1 MVDRRF
7 SIVDGRKSMVSRN
20 TQEGIS
26 ELTNK
31 TLSPELEA
39 LSINTLRFLA
49 ADMVEAAKSGHPG
62 LPMGAAAMAYTLWT
76 QVLRHNPASPK
87 WFDRDRFVLSAGHGS
102 ALLYALLHLTGYD
115 LPLEEI
121 RRFRQ
126 WESRT
131 PGHPE
136 TEITPGV
143 EATTGPLGQGISN
156 AVGMAIAEAH
166 LAARFNR
173 PGFPLIRHYTYVIA
187 SDGDL
192 MEGVASEACS
202 LAGHLGLGRLVVLY
216 DDNKISLSGSTAL
229 CFSEDAPARFKAYGW
244 NVLSVEDGNNTALVA
259 KALADARAQDS
270 KPTLIRVRTHIGFG
284 APKKQDSSEAHGTPL
299 GAEELRGAKEK
310 LGWPVEP
317 MFTIPADALALY
329 RRSVEEGAR
338 QEKEWNELLEKYA
351 RQFPEPAAELRRR
364 IAGELPAGWEEKLPA
379 FAPADGSVATRKASE
394 KVLQQLA
401 EILPELFGG
410 SADLNPSTFT
420 WMKKH
425 GNFEKGEA
433 PKEHVE
439 GAVEGGWDYSGRNL
453 HFGVREHGMGSICN
467 GLALHGGFIP
477 FGSTFMVFY
486 DYMRP
491 PVRLSA
497 ISKLRVLWIF
507 THDSVWLGEDGPTHQ
522 PIEHLAAMR
531 ATPNLVVLRPAD
543 AAETV
548 EAWKV
553 ALSRNHGPTVLA
565 LTRQNLPIL
574 DRQEMKS
581 AQGTAKGA
589 YVLWESKTGTPAVI
603 LMASGSEVH
612 PVLEAARK
620 LGQEGIAVRVVSF
633 PSWELFA
640 AQDTAYRDSV
650 LPAGCPARLAVEAG
664 VAQGWE
670 KWVGER
676 GGILSIDTFGASA
689 PLAVLQEKFG
699 FTAENIAARAK
710 TLTKGL

>member
-1 MVDRRF
+1 LTDN
-7 SIVDGRKSMVSRN
+7 KL
-20 TQEGIS
+20 TPAQEG
-26 ELTNK
+26 LC
-31 TLSPELEA
+31 
-39 LSINTLRFLA
+39 INTLRFLA

-76 QVLRHNPASPK
+76 QVLRHNPADPK

-115 LPLEEI
+115 LPMEEI
-121 RRFRQ
+121 KRFRQ

-156 AVGMAIAEAH
+156 AVGMAAAEAH
-166 LAARFNR
+166 LAARYNR
-173 PGFPLIRHYTYVIA
+173 PGFPLIDHCTYVIA

-192 MEGVASEACS
+192 MEGVGSEAAS
-202 LAGHLGLGRLVVLY
+202 LAGHLGLGKLIVLY

-229 CFSEDAPARFKAYGW
+229 CFTEDVPARFAAYGW
-244 NVLSVEDGNNTALVA
+244 NVLTVADGNDVPSVA
-259 KALADARAQDS
+259 KALADARAQS
-270 KPTLIRVRTHIGFG
+270 AKPTLIRVRTHIGYG

-299 GAEELRGAKEK
+299 GADELRGAKEK

-317 MFTIPADALALY
+317 MFLVPAEALAVY
-329 RRSVEEGAR
+329 RAGLEKGAR
-338 QEKEWNELLEKYA
+338 LEKEWNELLEKYA
-351 RQFPEPAAELRRR
+351 KQFPEPAAELRRR
-364 IAGELPAGWEEKLPA
+364 ITGELPKGWEEKIPD
-379 FAPADGSVATRKASE
+379 FAPADGNIATRKASE
-394 KVLQQLA
+394 KILQSLA
-401 EILPELFGG
+401 DALPELFGG
-410 SADLNPSTFT
+410 AADLNPSTFT
-420 WMKKH
+420 WMKKL
-425 GNFEKGEA
+425 GNFQKPDG
-433 PKEHVE
+433 PQQKIE
-439 GAVEGGWDYSGRNL
+439 GAVEGGWDYNGRNL
-453 HFGVREHGMGSICN
+453 HFGVREHAMGSICN

-491 PVRLSA
+491 AVRLSA

-531 ATPNLVVLRPAD
+531 ATPNLAVIRPAD
-543 AAETV
+543 AAETA

-553 ALSRNHGPTVLA
+553 ALKRTHGPTVMA

-574 DRQEMKS
+574 DRTEMQS

-589 YVLWESKTGTPAVI
+589 YVLWESKAGAPKLI

-612 PVLEAARK
+612 PVIAAAKK
-620 LGQEGIAVRVVSF
+620 LDQEGIPARVVSF

-640 AQDTAYRDSV
+640 AQDAAYRESV
-650 LPAGCPARLAVEAG
+650 LPAKLPSRLAVEAG
-664 VAQGWE
+664 VSQGWE

-676 GGILSIDTFGASA
+676 GEILSIDTFGASA

-699 FTAENIAARAK
+699 FTADAILARAK
-710 TLTKGL
+710 NLLNR

>member
-1 MVDRRF
+1 
-7 SIVDGRKSMVSRN
+7 
-20 TQEGIS
+20 
-26 ELTNK
+26 LTKKNI
-31 TLSPELEA
+31 SPELEA
-39 LSINTLRFLA
+39 LSINTVRFLA
-49 ADMVEAAKSGHPG
+49 VDMVEAAKSGHPG

-76 QVLRHNPASPK
+76 QVLRHNPADPK

-121 RRFRQ
+121 KRFRQ

-173 PGFPLIRHYTYVIA
+173 PGFTLIRHHTYVIA

-202 LAGHLGLGRLVVLY
+202 LAGHLGLGRLIVLY
-216 DDNKISLSGSTAL
+216 DDNTITLSGSTAL
-229 CFSEDAPARFKAYGW
+229 CFSEDVSARFAAYGW
-244 NVLSVEDGNNTALVA
+244 NVLSVADGNDVASIA
-259 KALADARAQDS
+259 KALADARGQNT
-270 KPTLIRVRTHIGFG
+270 KPTLIRVRTHIGYG
-284 APKKQDSSEAHGTPL
+284 APNKQDSSESHGSPL
-299 GAEELRGAKEK
+299 GAEELRGAKET

-317 MFTIPADALALY
+317 MFHIPAEALPVY
-329 RRSVEEGAR
+329 RRGAE
-338 QEKEWNELLEKYA
+338 QGAQLEAEWKALLEKYSK
-351 RQFPEPAAELRRR
+351 QFPEPAAELRRR
-364 IAGELPAGWEEKLPA
+364 IAGELPKGWEEKIPA
-379 FAPADGSVATRKASE
+379 FAPADGDIATRKASE
-394 KVLQQLA
+394 KILQQLA
-401 EILPELFGG
+401 DVIPELFGG

-433 PKEHVE
+433 PKEKVE
-439 GAVEGGWDYSGRNL
+439 GAVEGGWNYGGRNL
-453 HFGVREHGMGSICN
+453 HFGVREHAMGSICN
-467 GLALHGGFIP
+467 GLAYHGGFIP

-491 PVRLSA
+491 AVRISA
-497 ISKLRVLWIF
+497 ISGLHTLWIY
-507 THDSVWLGEDGPTHQ
+507 THDSIWLGEDGPTHQ

-543 AAETV
+543 AAETA

-553 ALSRNHGPTVLA
+553 ALKRMHGPTVLA
-565 LTRQNLPIL
+565 LTRQKLPIL
-574 DRQEMKS
+574 DRQETQS

-589 YVLWESKTGTPAVI
+589 YVLWESKAGSPALI

-612 PVLEAARK
+612 PVLAAAKK
-620 LGQEGIAVRVVSF
+620 LDQEGIPARVVSF
-633 PSWELFA
+633 PSWELFT
-640 AQDTAYRDSV
+640 AQDAAYRESV
-650 LPAGCPARLAVEAG
+650 LPAACPARLAVEAG
-664 VAQGWE
+664 VSQGWE
-670 KWVGER
+670 KWAGAGGE
-676 GGILSIDTFGASA
+676 ILSIDRFGASA
-689 PLAVLQEKFG
+689 PMAVLQEKFG
-699 FTAENIAARAK
+699 FTAEAVFRRAK
-710 TLTKGL
+710 DLLNR

>member
-1 MVDRRF
+1 M
-7 SIVDGRKSMVSRN
+7 
-20 TQEGIS
+20 
-26 ELTNK
+26 TNK

-76 QVLRHNPASPK
+76 QVLRHNPADPK
-87 WFDRDRFVLSAGHGS
+87 WFNRDRFVLSAGHGS

-115 LPLEEI
+115 LPMEEI
-121 RRFRQ
+121 KRFRQ
-126 WESRT
+126 WDSRT

-156 AVGMAIAEAH
+156 AVGMAAAEAH
-166 LAARFNR
+166 LAARYNR
-173 PGFPLIRHYTYVIA
+173 PGFPLINHYTYVIA

-192 MEGVASEACS
+192 MEGVGSEAAS
-202 LAGHLGLGRLVVLY
+202 LAGHLGLGKLIVLY

-229 CFSEDAPARFKAYGW
+229 CFTEDVPARFAAYGW
-244 NVLSVEDGNNTALVA
+244 NVLTVADGNDVPSVA
-259 KALADARAQDS
+259 KALADTRAQS
-270 KPTLIRVRTHIGFG
+270 AKPTLIRVRTHIGFG
-284 APKKQDSSEAHGTPL
+284 APKKQDTSEAHGTPL
-299 GAEELRGAKEK
+299 GADELRGAKEK

-317 MFTIPADALALY
+317 MFLVPPEALAVY
-329 RRSVEEGAR
+329 RAAMETGAR
-338 QEKEWNELLEKYA
+338 QEKEWNELLEKFA
-351 RQFPEPAAELRRR
+351 KQFPEPAAELRRR
-364 IAGELPAGWEEKLPA
+364 ISGELPKGWEEKIPA
-379 FAPADGSVATRKASE
+379 FAPADGNIATRKASE
-394 KVLQQLA
+394 KILQQLA
-401 EILPELFGG
+401 DALPELFGG
-410 SADLNPSTFT
+410 AADLNPSTFT
-420 WMKKH
+420 WMKKL
-425 GNFEKGEA
+425 GNFQKPDG
-433 PKEHVE
+433 PQQKIE
-439 GAVEGGWDYSGRNL
+439 GAVEGGWDYTGRNL
-453 HFGVREHGMGSICN
+453 HFGVREHAMGSICN

-491 PVRLSA
+491 AVRLSA

-531 ATPNLVVLRPAD
+531 ATPNLAVIRPAD
-543 AAETV
+543 AAETA

-553 ALSRNHGPTVLA
+553 ALKRTHGPTVMA

-574 DRQEMKS
+574 DRTEMQS

-589 YVLWESKTGTPAVI
+589 YVLWESKAGAPKLI

-612 PVLEAARK
+612 PLLAAAKK
-620 LGQEGIAVRVVSF
+620 LDQEGIPARVVSF

-640 AQDTAYRDSV
+640 AQDAAYRESV
-650 LPAGCPARLAVEAG
+650 LPAKLPLRLVVEAG
-664 VAQGWE
+664 VSQGWE
-670 KWVGER
+670 KWVGEC
-676 GGILSIDTFGASA
+676 GEILSIDTFGASA

-699 FTAENIAARAK
+699 FTADAILARAK
-710 TLTKGL
+710 NLLNR

>member
-1 MVDRRF
+1 LTDN
-7 SIVDGRKSMVSRN
+7 KL
-20 TQEGIS
+20 TPAQEG
-26 ELTNK
+26 LC
-31 TLSPELEA
+31 
-39 LSINTLRFLA
+39 INTLRFLA

-76 QVLRHNPASPK
+76 RVLRHNPADPK

-115 LPLEEI
+115 LPMEEI
-121 RRFRQ
+121 KRFRQ

-156 AVGMAIAEAH
+156 AVGMAAAEAH
-166 LAARFNR
+166 LAARYNR
-173 PGFPLIRHYTYVIA
+173 PGFPLIDHCTYVIA

-192 MEGVASEACS
+192 MEGVGSEAAS
-202 LAGHLGLGRLVVLY
+202 LAGHLGLGKLIVLY

-229 CFSEDAPARFKAYGW
+229 CFTEDVPARFAAYGW
-244 NVLSVEDGNNTALVA
+244 NVLTVADGNDVPSVA
-259 KALADARAQDS
+259 KALADARAQS
-270 KPTLIRVRTHIGFG
+270 AKPTLIRVRTHIGYG

-299 GAEELRGAKEK
+299 GADELRGAKEK

-317 MFTIPADALALY
+317 MFLVPAEALAVY
-329 RRSVEEGAR
+329 RAGLEKGAR
-338 QEKEWNELLEKYA
+338 LEKEWNELLEKYA
-351 RQFPEPAAELRRR
+351 KQFPEPAAELRRR
-364 IAGELPAGWEEKLPA
+364 ITGELPKGWEEKIPD
-379 FAPADGSVATRKASE
+379 FAPADGNIATRKASE
-394 KVLQQLA
+394 KILQSLA
-401 EILPELFGG
+401 DALPELFGG
-410 SADLNPSTFT
+410 AADLNPSTFT
-420 WMKKH
+420 WMKKL
-425 GNFEKGEA
+425 GNFQKPDG
-433 PKEHVE
+433 PQQKIE
-439 GAVEGGWDYSGRNL
+439 GAVEGGWDYNGRNL
-453 HFGVREHGMGSICN
+453 HFGVREHAMGSICN

-491 PVRLSA
+491 AVRLSA

-531 ATPNLVVLRPAD
+531 ATPNLAVIRPAD
-543 AAETV
+543 AAETA

-553 ALSRNHGPTVLA
+553 ALKRTHGPTVMA

-574 DRQEMKS
+574 DRTEMQS

-589 YVLWESKTGTPAVI
+589 YVLWESKAGAPKLI

-612 PVLEAARK
+612 PVIAAAKK
-620 LGQEGIAVRVVSF
+620 LDQEGIPARVVSF

-640 AQDTAYRDSV
+640 AQDAAYRESV
-650 LPAGCPARLAVEAG
+650 LPAKLPSRLAVEAG
-664 VAQGWE
+664 VSQGWE

-676 GGILSIDTFGASA
+676 GEILSIDTFGASA

-699 FTAENIAARAK
+699 FTADAILARAK
-710 TLTKGL
+710 NLLNR

>member
-1 MVDRRF
+1 M
-7 SIVDGRKSMVSRN
+7 
-20 TQEGIS
+20 
-26 ELTNK
+26 TNK

-76 QVLRHNPASPK
+76 QVLRHNPANPK
-87 WFDRDRFVLSAGHGS
+87 WFNRDRFVLSAGHGS

-115 LPLEEI
+115 LPMEEI
-121 RRFRQ
+121 KRFRQ

-156 AVGMAIAEAH
+156 AVGMAAAEAH

-173 PGFPLIRHYTYVIA
+173 PGFNLIQHYTYVIA

-192 MEGVASEACS
+192 MEGVGSEACS
-202 LAGHLGLGRLVVLY
+202 LAGHLGLGRLIVLY

-229 CFSEDAPARFKAYGW
+229 CFTEDVSARFAAYGW
-244 NVLSVEDGNNTALVA
+244 NVLTVADGNDVPSVA
-259 KALADARAQDS
+259 KALADARAQNA
-270 KPTLIRVRTHIGFG
+270 KPTLIRVRTHIGYG
-284 APKKQDSSEAHGTPL
+284 APKKQDSSEAHGSPL

-310 LGWPVEP
+310 LRWPVEP
-317 MFTIPADALALY
+317 MFLVPSEALAIY
-329 RRSVEEGAR
+329 RRSVKEGAR
-338 QEKEWNELLEKYA
+338 LEAEWNDVFEKYA
-351 RQFPEPAAELRRR
+351 EQFPEQAAELRRR
-364 IAGELPAGWEEKLPA
+364 IAGELPKDWEEKIPA
-379 FAPADGSVATRKASE
+379 FTPADGNIATRKASE
-394 KVLQQLA
+394 KILQQLA
-401 EILPELFGG
+401 DALPELFGG
-410 SADLNPSTFT
+410 AADLNPSTFT
-420 WMKKH
+420 WMKKL
-425 GNFEKGEA
+425 GNFQKPNGPQEKI
-433 PKEHVE
+433 E
-439 GAVEGGWDYSGRNL
+439 GAVEGGWDYAGRNL
-453 HFGVREHGMGSICN
+453 HFGVREHAMGAICN
-467 GLALHGGFIP
+467 GLAYHGGFIP

-491 PVRLSA
+491 AVRISA
-497 ISKLRVLWIF
+497 ISRLHTLWIY

-522 PIEHLAAMR
+522 PIEQLAAMR

-543 AAETV
+543 AAETA

-553 ALSRNHGPTVLA
+553 ALKRNHGPTVMA
-565 LTRQNLPIL
+565 LTRQNLPIF
-574 DRQEMKS
+574 DRQETQS

-589 YVLWESKTGTPAVI
+589 YVLWESKAGAPKLI

-612 PVLEAARK
+612 LVLAAAK
-620 LGQEGIAVRVVSF
+620 KMDLEGIPARVVSF

-640 AQDTAYRDSV
+640 AQDAAYRESV
-650 LPAGCPARLAVEAG
+650 LPAKQPLRLAVEAG
-664 VAQGWE
+664 VSQGWE

-676 GGILSIDTFGASA
+676 GEILSIDSFGASA

-699 FTAENIAARAK
+699 FTAEAVLERAK
-710 TLTKGL
+710 ELLNR

>member
-1 MVDRRF
+1 M
-7 SIVDGRKSMVSRN
+7 
-20 TQEGIS
+20 
-26 ELTNK
+26 
-31 TLSPELEA
+31 SPELEA

-76 QVLRHNPASPK
+76 QVLRHNPADPK

-121 RRFRQ
+121 KRFRQ

-156 AVGMAIAEAH
+156 AVGMAVAEAH

-173 PGFPLIRHYTYVIA
+173 PGFPIIQHHTYVIA

-202 LAGHLGLGRLVVLY
+202 LAGHLGLGRLIVLY
-216 DDNKISLSGSTAL
+216 DDNKISLSGSTRL
-229 CFSEDAPARFKAYGW
+229 CFSEDVSARFAAYGW
-244 NVLSVEDGNNTALVA
+244 NVLSVENGNDVKAVA
-259 KALADARAQDS
+259 KALADARGQSA

-284 APKKQDSSEAHGTPL
+284 APKKQDTSEAHGTPL

-317 MFTIPADALALY
+317 MFTIPAEALAVY
-329 RRSVEEGAR
+329 RLSVERGAR
-338 QEKEWNELLEKYA
+338 LDEEWEQLFGKYA
-351 RQFPEPAAELRRR
+351 KQFPEQAAELRRR
-364 IAGELPAGWEEKLPA
+364 MSGELPKGWEEKIPA
-379 FAPADGSVATRKASE
+379 FAPADGNIATRKASE
-394 KVLQQLA
+394 KILQQLA
-401 EILPELFGG
+401 DALPELFGG

-425 GNFEKGEA
+425 GNFQKGEA
-433 PKEHVE
+433 PEGKVE

-543 AAETV
+543 ASETA
-548 EAWKV
+548 EAWKI
-553 ALSRNHGPTVLA
+553 ALRRVRGPTVLA
-565 LTRQNLPIL
+565 LTRQNLPIF
-574 DRQEMKS
+574 DRTEMQS
-581 AQGTAKGA
+581 AQGTEKGA
-589 YVLWESKTGTPAVI
+589 YVLWESKAGAPALI

-612 PVLEAARK
+612 PVLAAAQK
-620 LGQEGIAVRVVSF
+620 LDQEGIPVRVVSF
-633 PSWELFA
+633 PSWELFS
-640 AQDTAYRDSV
+640 AQDAAYRESI
-650 LPAGCPARLAVEAG
+650 LPAQCAARLAVEAG

-670 KWVGER
+670 KWVG
-676 GGILSIDTFGASA
+676 GQGDVLSIDDFGASA
-689 PLAVLQEKFG
+689 PLAVLQEKLG
-699 FTAENIAARAK
+699 FTADSVVGRAK
-710 TLTKGL
+710 QLLNRK

>member
-1 MVDRRF
+1 LTDN
-7 SIVDGRKSMVSRN
+7 KL
-20 TQEGIS
+20 TPAQEG
-26 ELTNK
+26 LC
-31 TLSPELEA
+31 
-39 LSINTLRFLA
+39 INTLRFLA

-76 QVLRHNPASPK
+76 QVLRHNPADPK

-115 LPLEEI
+115 LPMEEI
-121 RRFRQ
+121 KRFRQ

-156 AVGMAIAEAH
+156 AVGMAAAEAH
-166 LAARFNR
+166 LAARYNR
-173 PGFPLIRHYTYVIA
+173 PGFPLIDHCTYVIA

-192 MEGVASEACS
+192 MEGVGSEAAS
-202 LAGHLGLGRLVVLY
+202 LAGHLGLGKLIVLY

-229 CFSEDAPARFKAYGW
+229 CFTEDVPARFAAYGW
-244 NVLSVEDGNNTALVA
+244 NVLTVADGNDVPSVA
-259 KALADARAQDS
+259 KALADARAQS
-270 KPTLIRVRTHIGFG
+270 AKPTLIRVRTHIGYG

-299 GAEELRGAKEK
+299 GADELRGAKEK

-317 MFTIPADALALY
+317 MFLVPAEALAVY
-329 RRSVEEGAR
+329 RAGLEKGAR
-338 QEKEWNELLEKYA
+338 LEKEWNELLEKYA
-351 RQFPEPAAELRRR
+351 KQFPEPAAELRRR
-364 IAGELPAGWEEKLPA
+364 ITGELPKGWEEKIPD
-379 FAPADGSVATRKASE
+379 FAPADGNIATRKASE
-394 KVLQQLA
+394 KILQSLA
-401 EILPELFGG
+401 DALPELFGG
-410 SADLNPSTFT
+410 AADLNPSTFT
-420 WMKKH
+420 WMKKL
-425 GNFEKGEA
+425 GNFQKPDG
-433 PKEHVE
+433 PQQKIE
-439 GAVEGGWDYSGRNL
+439 GAVEGGWDYNGRNL
-453 HFGVREHGMGSICN
+453 HFGVREHAMGSICN

-491 PVRLSA
+491 AVRISA

-531 ATPNLVVLRPAD
+531 ATPNLAVIRPAD
-543 AAETV
+543 AAETA

-553 ALSRNHGPTVLA
+553 ALKRTHGPTVMA

-574 DRQEMKS
+574 DRTEMQS

-589 YVLWESKTGTPAVI
+589 YVLWESKAGAPKLI

-612 PVLEAARK
+612 PVIAAAKK
-620 LGQEGIAVRVVSF
+620 LDQEGIPARVVSF

-640 AQDTAYRDSV
+640 AQDAAYRESV
-650 LPAGCPARLAVEAG
+650 LPAKLPSRLAVEAG
-664 VAQGWE
+664 VSQGWE

-676 GGILSIDTFGASA
+676 GEILSIDTFGASA

-699 FTAENIAARAK
+699 FTADAILARAK
-710 TLTKGL
+710 NLLNR

>member
-1 MVDRRF
+1 LTDN
-7 SIVDGRKSMVSRN
+7 KL
-20 TQEGIS
+20 TPAQEG
-26 ELTNK
+26 LC
-31 TLSPELEA
+31 
-39 LSINTLRFLA
+39 INTLRFLA

-76 QVLRHNPASPK
+76 QVLRHNPADPK

-115 LPLEEI
+115 LPMEEI
-121 RRFRQ
+121 KRFRQ

-156 AVGMAIAEAH
+156 AVGMAAAEAH
-166 LAARFNR
+166 LAARYNR
-173 PGFPLIRHYTYVIA
+173 PGFPLIDHCTYVIA

-192 MEGVASEACS
+192 MEGVGSEAAS
-202 LAGHLGLGRLVVLY
+202 LAGHLGLGKLIVLY

-229 CFSEDAPARFKAYGW
+229 CFTEDVPARFAAYGW
-244 NVLSVEDGNNTALVA
+244 NVLTVADGNDVPSVA
-259 KALADARAQDS
+259 KALADARAQS
-270 KPTLIRVRTHIGFG
+270 AKPTLIRVRTHIGYG

-299 GAEELRGAKEK
+299 GADELRGAKEK

-317 MFTIPADALALY
+317 MFLVPAEALAVY
-329 RRSVEEGAR
+329 RAGLEKGAR
-338 QEKEWNELLEKYA
+338 LEKEWNELLEKYA
-351 RQFPEPAAELRRR
+351 KQFPEPAAELRRR
-364 IAGELPAGWEEKLPA
+364 ITGELPKGWEEKIPD
-379 FAPADGSVATRKASE
+379 FAPADGNIATRKASE
-394 KVLQQLA
+394 KILQSLA
-401 EILPELFGG
+401 DALPELFGG
-410 SADLNPSTFT
+410 AADLNPSTFT
-420 WMKKH
+420 WMKKL
-425 GNFEKGEA
+425 GNFQKPDG
-433 PKEHVE
+433 PQQKIE

-453 HFGVREHGMGSICN
+453 HFGVREHAMGAICN

-491 PVRLSA
+491 AVRISA

-531 ATPNLVVLRPAD
+531 ATPNLAVIRPAD
-543 AAETV
+543 AAETA

-553 ALSRNHGPTVLA
+553 ALKRTHGPTVMA

-574 DRQEMKS
+574 DRTEMQS

-589 YVLWESKTGTPAVI
+589 YVLWESKAGAPKLI

-612 PVLEAARK
+612 PVIAAAKK
-620 LGQEGIAVRVVSF
+620 LDQEGIPARVVSF

-640 AQDTAYRDSV
+640 AQDAAYRESV
-650 LPAGCPARLAVEAG
+650 LPAKLPSRLAVEAG
-664 VAQGWE
+664 VSQGWE

-676 GGILSIDTFGASA
+676 GEILSIDTFGASA

-699 FTAENIAARAK
+699 FTADAILARAK
-710 TLTKGL
+710 NLLNR

>member
-1 MVDRRF
+1 LTDN
-7 SIVDGRKSMVSRN
+7 KL
-20 TQEGIS
+20 TPAQEG
-26 ELTNK
+26 LCV
-31 TLSPELEA
+31 
-39 LSINTLRFLA
+39 NTLRFLA

-76 QVLRHNPASPK
+76 QILRHNPADPK

-121 RRFRQ
+121 KCFRQ
-126 WESRT
+126 WGSRT

-156 AVGMAIAEAH
+156 AVGMAVAEAH

-173 PGFPLIRHYTYVIA
+173 PGFTLIQHHTYVIA

-192 MEGVASEACS
+192 MEGIASEACS
-202 LAGHLGLGRLVVLY
+202 LAGHLGLGRLIVLY

-229 CFSEDAPARFKAYGW
+229 CFTEDVSARFAAYGW
-244 NVLSVEDGNNTALVA
+244 NVLTVADGNDTQAVA
-259 KALADARAQDS
+259 KALADARGQSA
-270 KPTLIRVRTHIGFG
+270 KPTLIRVRTHIGYG
-284 APKKQDSSEAHGTPL
+284 APKKQDSSESHGSPL

-317 MFTIPADALALY
+317 MFLIPAEAQAVF
-329 RRSVEEGAR
+329 RRGAEQGAR
-338 QEKEWNELLEKYA
+338 LEADWKDLLEKYSK
-351 RQFPEPAAELRRR
+351 QFPEQAAELRRR
-364 IAGELPAGWEEKLPA
+364 IAGELPKGWEEMIPA
-379 FAPADGSVATRKASE
+379 FSPADGNIATRKASE
-394 KVLQQLA
+394 KILQQLA
-401 EILPELFGG
+401 DALPELFGG
-410 SADLNPSTFT
+410 AADLNPSTFT
-420 WMKKH
+420 WMKKL
-425 GNFEKGEA
+425 GNFQKPNGPQEKI
-433 PKEHVE
+433 E
-439 GAVEGGWDYSGRNL
+439 GAVEGGWDYAGRNL
-453 HFGVREHGMGSICN
+453 HFGVREHAMGAIAN
-467 GLALHGGFIP
+467 GLAYHGGFIP

-491 PVRLSA
+491 AVRISA
-497 ISKLRVLWIF
+497 ISNLHTLWIY

-543 AAETV
+543 AAETA
-548 EAWKV
+548 EAWRI
-553 ALSRNHGPTVLA
+553 ALKRNNGPTVLA
-565 LTRQNLPIL
+565 LTRQNLPVF
-574 DRQEMKS
+574 DRSETQS

-589 YVLWESKTGTPAVI
+589 YVLWESKAGAPALI

-612 PVLEAARK
+612 PVLAAAKK
-620 LGQEGIAVRVVSF
+620 LDLEGIPARVISF

-640 AQDTAYRDSV
+640 AQDAAYRDSV
-650 LPAGCPARLAVEAG
+650 LLAKCPARLAVEAG

-670 KWVGER
+670 KWVGEG

-699 FTAENIAARAK
+699 FTAESVIRRAK
-710 TLTKGL
+710 ELLNR

>member
-1 MVDRRF
+1 LTDN
-7 SIVDGRKSMVSRN
+7 KL
-20 TQEGIS
+20 TPAQEG
-26 ELTNK
+26 LC
-31 TLSPELEA
+31 
-39 LSINTLRFLA
+39 INTLRFLA

-76 QVLRHNPASPK
+76 RVLRHNPADPK

-115 LPLEEI
+115 LPMEEI
-121 RRFRQ
+121 KRFRQ

-156 AVGMAIAEAH
+156 AVGMAAAEAH
-166 LAARFNR
+166 LAARYNR
-173 PGFPLIRHYTYVIA
+173 PGFPLIDHCTYVIA

-192 MEGVASEACS
+192 MEGVGSEAAS
-202 LAGHLGLGRLVVLY
+202 LAGHLGLGKLIVLY

-229 CFSEDAPARFKAYGW
+229 CFTEDVPARFAAYGW
-244 NVLSVEDGNNTALVA
+244 NVLTVADGNDVPSVA
-259 KALADARAQDS
+259 KALADARAQS
-270 KPTLIRVRTHIGFG
+270 AKPTLIRVRTHIGYG

-299 GAEELRGAKEK
+299 GADELRGAKEK

-317 MFTIPADALALY
+317 MFLVPAEALAVY
-329 RRSVEEGAR
+329 RAGLEKGAR
-338 QEKEWNELLEKYA
+338 LEKEWNELLEKYA
-351 RQFPEPAAELRRR
+351 KQFPEPAAELRRR
-364 IAGELPAGWEEKLPA
+364 ITGELPKGWEEKIPD
-379 FAPADGSVATRKASE
+379 FAPADGNIATRKASE
-394 KVLQQLA
+394 KILQSLA
-401 EILPELFGG
+401 DALPELFGG
-410 SADLNPSTFT
+410 AADLNPSTFT
-420 WMKKH
+420 WMKKL
-425 GNFEKGEA
+425 GNFQKPDG
-433 PKEHVE
+433 PQQKIE
-439 GAVEGGWDYSGRNL
+439 GAVEGGWDYNGRNL
-453 HFGVREHGMGSICN
+453 HFGVREHAMGSICN

-491 PVRLSA
+491 AVRISA

-531 ATPNLVVLRPAD
+531 ATPNLAVIRPAD
-543 AAETV
+543 AAETA

-553 ALSRNHGPTVLA
+553 ALKRTHGPTVMA

-574 DRQEMKS
+574 DRTEMQS

-589 YVLWESKTGTPAVI
+589 YVLWESKAGAPKLI

-612 PVLEAARK
+612 PVIAAAKK
-620 LGQEGIAVRVVSF
+620 LDQEGIPARVVSF

-640 AQDTAYRDSV
+640 AQDAAYRESV
-650 LPAGCPARLAVEAG
+650 LPAKLPSRLAVEAG
-664 VAQGWE
+664 VSQGWE

-676 GGILSIDTFGASA
+676 GEILSIDTFGASA

-699 FTAENIAARAK
+699 FTADAILARAK
-710 TLTKGL
+710 NLLNR